1 MNRVDVSD
9 DPRGVVRVTA
19 TSPSTRQAVAYLKS
33 GLAISRPYWSTHAL
47 IFLVYSAPAA
57 AAAWLAAS
65 AVTARPAGWAE
76 VAKLVLPYVTAIVG
90 TVVVMVAVSHQAHGH
105 RIGLIRVSLK
115 ALPWV
120 PRYFWTNVHTSVI
133 FWVPIGLLLLVRSWQ
148 EAAIP
153 LAGGL
158 RPVVAVLWWL
168 GIGLVALVIHTRT
181 LLAPFFAIHGDLPGT
196 LSALE
201 AWRASGRHFRL
212 CLVTLVVAGG
222 PVAVPLG
229 ALALGLTLTLSGQ
242 ALAAFLNAV
251 GDLVWVGIQAVRPVL
266 IPAVY
271 ALYGDLWNAELARR
285 RQVGEP
291 PIPAFARPLLALTR
305 PLPNLGRLSGTL
317 YGDGTRAV

>member
-76 VAKLVLPYVTAIVG
+76 VARLVLPYVTAIVG

-242 ALAAFLNAV
+242 TLAAFLNAV

>member
-1 MNRVDVSD
+1 M
-9 DPRGVVRVTA
+9 
-19 TSPSTRQAVAYLKS
+19 
-33 GLAISRPYWSTHAL
+33 
-47 IFLVYSAPAA
+47 
-57 AAAWLAAS
+57 
-65 AVTARPAGWAE
+65 
-76 VAKLVLPYVTAIVG
+76 LPYVTAIVG
-90 TVVVMVAVSHQAHGH
+90 TVVVMIAVSHQAHGH
-105 RIGLIRVSLK
+105 RIGLVRVSLK

-120 PRYFWTNVHTSVI
+120 PRYFWTNLHTSVI
-133 FWVPIGLLLLVRSWQ
+133 FWLPIGLLLLVRSWQ

-168 GIGLVALVIHTRT
+168 GIGVVALVIHTRT

-196 LSALE
+196 LAALE

-212 CLVTLVVAGG
+212 CLVTLIVAGG

-229 ALALGLTLTLSGQ
+229 ALALGLTFTLSGQ

-251 GDLVWVGIQAVRPVL
+251 GDLVWVGIQAIRPVL

-317 YGDGTRAV
+317 HGDGTRAV